1 MQKIAI
7 DAGGKFDP
15 YSFKTGV
22 NEGTPPC
29 SFVELPPVVKYLK
42 P

>member
-22 NEGTPPC
+22 NEGPAL
-29 SFVELPPVVKYLK
+29 FLR
-42 P
+42 